1 MGVLIITRIIFYL
14 IRGYILNIREIISL
28 YSSKI
33 VIIFIFDYISLF
45 FLRVVSLISGRVMIY
60 STSYMSSETFFSRFI
75 IIVILF
81 VISMYLLI
89 LSPNIVRLLLGWDG
103 LGVT

>member
-1 MGVLIITRIIFYL
+1 
-14 IRGYILNIREIISL
+14 
-28 YSSKI
+28 
-33 VIIFIFDYISLF
+33 
-45 FLRVVSLISGRVMIY
+45 VVSLISGRVMIY

-89 LSPNIVRLLLGWDG
+89 LSPNIVRLLLG
-103 LGVT
+103 